1 MSSAPGRPEQAQA
14 AARSAEAPVSEVQAV
29 RAALEEAAES
39 LARLLADAATLESI
53 AAAGALLADTF
64 AAGGRAYSCGNGGS
78 MCDAMHFAEELTGR
92 FRDNRPGYAAL
103 AIGDASHLTCV
114 GNDYGYE
121 QVFARF
127 VEAHGRAGD
136 VLLAITTSGGSRNVI
151 AAATRARELGM
162 KVIALTGRKDA
173 PISKLADIAIVTP
186 GGKYADRVQE
196 LHIKVIHILI
206 ELVERRLAPD
216 NYKAQ
221 ATDAASQ

>member
-1 MSSAPGRPEQAQA
+1 MTDL
-14 AARSAEAPVSEVQAV
+14 VAV
-29 RAALEEAAES
+29 RAALAE
-39 LARLLADAATLESI
+39 
-53 AAAGALLADTF
+53 AAAGLERLYGDEATLATIARAGQLLADTF

-92 FRDNRPGYAAL
+92 FRDERPGYAAL
-103 AIGDASHLTCV
+103 AISDASHLSCV

-136 VLLAITTSGGSRNVI
+136 VLLAISTSGTSKNVV
-151 AAATRARELGM
+151 AAARAAKRLGVR
-162 KVIALTGRKDA
+162 VIALTGRA
-173 PISKLADIAIVTP
+173 GTPLAELADLAIVTP
-186 GGKYADRVQE
+186 AGRYADRVQE

-216 NYKAQ
+216 NYKAS
-221 ATDAASQ
+221 DAASC

>member
-1 MSSAPGRPEQAQA
+1 MSDRDLVSTALQEAADSLSRLQGEVAMLDRIAQA
-14 AARSAEAPVSEVQAV
+14 
-29 RAALEEAAES
+29 
-39 LARLLADAATLESI
+39 
-53 AAAGALLADTF
+53 GNLLADTF
-64 AAGGRAYSCGNGGS
+64 AAGGKAYSCGNGGS

-103 AIGDASHLTCV
+103 AISDPGHLSCV

-127 VEAHGRAGD
+127 IEAHGRTGD
-136 VLLAITTSGGSRNVI
+136 VLLAITTSGTSRNVI
-151 AAATRARELGM
+151 AAAQAAKRLGM
-162 KVIALTGRKDA
+162 KVIALTGRA
-173 PISKLADIAIVTP
+173 GTPITELADIAIVTP

-216 NYKAQ
+216 NYQAQ
-221 ATDAASQ
+221 HAASQ